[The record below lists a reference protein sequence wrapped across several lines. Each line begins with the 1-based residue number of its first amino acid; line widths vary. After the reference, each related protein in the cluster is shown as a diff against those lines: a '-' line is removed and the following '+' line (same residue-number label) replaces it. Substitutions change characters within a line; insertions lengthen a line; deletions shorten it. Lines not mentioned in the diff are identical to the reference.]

1 MINRVLNRPRGNST
15 CQKKRDVIRR
25 RAATQNDGECN
36 IERERGKMD
45 ERKF

>member
-1 MINRVLNRPRGNST
+1 VINRVLNKPRGNST

-36 IERERGKMD
+36 IERER
-45 ERKF
+45 EREDG